1 MFAGMRGVVAAAF
14 VMLALPASA
23 SADVW
28 KGKTRQ
34 GRGVVVHTGT
44 DGVVDGARIG
54 WRAQCGHGTY
64 KSRTVFTPPLD
75 TATTTTFM
83 DAGTYTG
90 HPRGYR
96 ARIWVRI
103 AGTLADD
110 AWTGTFKVRV
120 RVLKDGETVDTCRLR
135 RVTWTADPA

>member
-1 MFAGMRGVVAAAF
+1 MRAVIAVCAAAA
-14 VMLALPASA
+14 LTLPASA

-54 WRAQCGHGTY
+54 WRARCSHGTY
-64 KSRTVFTPPLD
+64 KSRTDFLPPLD
-75 TATTTTFM
+75 TATATTFA
-83 DAGTYTG
+83 DAGTYRG
-90 HPRGYR
+90 HPEGYR

-103 AGTLADD
+103 VGTLADD

-120 RVLKDGETVDTCRLR
+120 RVLKAGETVDTCRLR
-135 RVTWTADPA
+135 RLHWTANRAD